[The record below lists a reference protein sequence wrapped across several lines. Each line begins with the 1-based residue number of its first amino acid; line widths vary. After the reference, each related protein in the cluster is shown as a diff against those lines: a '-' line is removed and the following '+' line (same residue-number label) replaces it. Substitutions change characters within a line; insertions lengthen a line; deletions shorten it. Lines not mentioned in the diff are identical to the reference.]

1 MEERLQ
7 VIQEFIPSM
16 GCVGYR
22 LVALK
27 ILITIAQVA
36 KEKYKHLKL
45 FLCFDILY
53 QSRYIIV
60 VENPMIST

>member
-1 MEERLQ
+1 MEESLQ

-27 ILITIAQVA
+27 VLITIAQVA

-45 FLCFDILY
+45 FLCFDI
-53 QSRYIIV
+53 V
-60 VENPMIST
+60 VENPMISS